1 MLNELAENIIQPT
14 NFAKVNY
21 SVGKKRF
28 TSYASKDPLK
38 SSRSFSY
45 GEHSYT
51 DGYPNVGVVVKLNLP
66 EEKYLYEKIS
76 KRFGYEIRH
85 GSLQEQLAAAH
96 SVANYRRNVQS
107 SYLLR
112 TGEVIRKL
120 GNRTKVRRIESGG
133 FKKVMMPGIPAKKVT
148 PDIFVYSG
156 GRKLNADIRTFSENA
171 YVKLVPRMKLGPV
184 LQNTA
189 LTETGYYPKFS
200 GAIPVDGKLIPVDGE
215 KEERYKKCR
224 LCFETIH
231 FDIDNLA
238 SVSSVWKFWI
248 LHAYARPP
256 LDWDYG
262 GALGVWTNENPK
274 K

>member
-1 MLNELAENIIQPT
+1 MLNELAENIIQQT

-21 SVGKKRF
+21 NVGKKRF
-28 TSYASKDPLK
+28 TSYASKNPLK
-38 SSRSFSY
+38 SSRNFSG
-45 GEHSYT
+45 GEHEYIA
-51 DGYPNVGVVVKLNLP
+51 GYPNVGVVVNLNLP

-107 SYLLR
+107 SFLLR

-120 GNRTKVRRIESGG
+120 GNRTEVRRIESGG
-133 FKKVMMPGIPAKKVT
+133 FKKVMMPSIPSKKVM
-148 PDIFVYSG
+148 PDVFVYSG

-200 GAIPVDGKLIPVDGE
+200 GAIPVDGELIPLADE
-215 KEERYKKCR
+215 KEERYKKSR
-224 LCFETIH
+224 LYFETIH
-231 FDIDNLA
+231 FDINNLA
-238 SVSSVWKFWI
+238 SISSVWKSWI
-248 LHAYARPP
+248 LYAFADCP
-256 LDWDYG
+256 LDRYSQ